1 MRFTANVKSLAVI
14 LLFALASAAPAHAQ
28 SNTQFN
34 KPIISG
40 TWYEDRATVVVAS
53 YYKAVLTFAQTPAN
67 KFLDVTHVTCAI
79 TTNPTQILSDVSLF
93 VGSTSGSADLGRP
106 MSIRG
111 NTTFEASSVYK
122 FYSLVT
128 DQVLYKF
135 GPGRYPSIAIYTQT
149 TGGSYYIQGD
159 CVIVGELKDN

>member
-1 MRFTANVKSLAVI
+1 MRFAANVKSLAVI

-28 SNTQFN
+28 NNAQFN

-40 TWYEDRATVVVAS
+40 TWYEDRATVVVVNN
-53 YYKAVLTFAQTPAN
+53 YKAVLTFAQTPAN

-79 TTNPTQILSDVSLF
+79 ATKPTQILSEVSLF
-93 VGSTSGSADLGRP
+93 GGSTSGSADLGRP
-106 MSIRG
+106 MTIRG
-111 NTTFEASSVYK
+111 NTTFEASSTYK

-128 DQVLYKF
+128 DQILYKF
-135 GPGRYPSIAIYTQT
+135 GPGRYPSIAIYTET
-149 TGGSYYIQGD
+149 TGSYSIQGD